1 MQRVEQTPEITEAV
15 KQNKAVVSC
24 VYNGWE
30 PKEILAQLPEGFN
43 ERSWAAEIVDGKI
56 VKLAAGVPERIIKA
70 WLAHEPA
77 PVPTSDDADAP
88 EGTAPQASP
97 AVE

>member
-1 MQRVEQTPEITEAV
+1 MEQTPEITEAV

-30 PKEILAQLPEGFN
+30 PREILAQLPEGFS
-43 ERSWAAEIVDGKI
+43 ERSWAAEIVDGRI

-70 WLAHEPA
+70 WLAQEGAPA
-77 PVPTSDDADAP
+77 PSSDEGDGAT
-88 EGTAPQASP
+88 GTAHHALP